1 MAADWMDF
9 AQMMAQAARVKLAED
24 RRKLEDIRALQLKRQ
39 VEQVPPSSPWAA
51 RD

>member
-9 AQMMAQAARVKLAED
+9 AQKMAQAARVKLAED

-39 VEQVPPSSPWAA
+39 VEQVTASSPWAA